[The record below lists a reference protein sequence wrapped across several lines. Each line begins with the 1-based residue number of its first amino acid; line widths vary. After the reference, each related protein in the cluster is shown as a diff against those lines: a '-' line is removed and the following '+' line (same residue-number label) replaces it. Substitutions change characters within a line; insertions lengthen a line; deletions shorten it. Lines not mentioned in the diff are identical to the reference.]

1 MKLTLKYFS
10 SLRSLTSLR
19 KRASFSLHSKAYW
32 HLIHSTF
39 FSDMSFEDFASTCMR
54 TFSQTPIRLMR
65 ISSPLIAYADSLD
78 HPYSHLVLL
87 CQPHFT
93 SKTISI
99 AFYLNGTA
107 YFEYLTEDKIR
118 QRLQVLNP
126 RRKTSIHREDVQ
138 SVIRRLKELVLN
150 DADNTQ
156 KCELNAKLL
165 STTLLSIEISQDDF
179 KFKFRCDERAQLYEQ
194 HYVRQLLIQV
204 KELSDRQAYLCEL
217 LEHKDQLPQFDAKL
231 FLSTPMTLDDDQE
244 GNRREKNQSKVMRQ
258 RVFCLDDE
266 EENEETSSSKGGSL
280 WKSVFSRRDGRQFLD
295 ICLLKKAYMKALEE
309 MSDDDE
315 QEEEEDD
322 EEAVSSVIN
331 TLVNQID
338 DQQEDDDEV
347 GLAQRIKK
355 RSLTTSTM
363 NLENETHPMK
373 RLRGNA
379 FV

>member
-1 MKLTLKYFS
+1 
-10 SLRSLTSLR
+10 
-19 KRASFSLHSKAYW
+19 
-32 HLIHSTF
+32 
-39 FSDMSFEDFASTCMR
+39 
-54 TFSQTPIRLMR
+54 
-65 ISSPLIAYADSLD
+65 
-78 HPYSHLVLL
+78 
-87 CQPHFT
+87 
-93 SKTISI
+93 
-99 AFYLNGTA
+99 
-107 YFEYLTEDKIR
+107 
-118 QRLQVLNP
+118 
-126 RRKTSIHREDVQ
+126 
-138 SVIRRLKELVLN
+138 
-150 DADNTQ
+150 
-156 KCELNAKLL
+156 
-165 STTLLSIEISQDDF
+165 
-179 KFKFRCDERAQLYEQ
+179 
-194 HYVRQLLIQV
+194 
-204 KELSDRQAYLCEL
+204 
-217 LEHKDQLPQFDAKL
+217 
-231 FLSTPMTLDDDQE
+231 
-244 GNRREKNQSKVMRQ
+244 MRQ